1 MCGTV
6 DIACHVNSESTLEAP
21 DMINDMSCLGV
32 ITDQSKL
39 AMRPVK

>member
-21 DMINDMSCLGV
+21 DMINDMECVMFGYNYG
-32 ITDQSKL
+32 SK
-39 AMRPVK
+39 